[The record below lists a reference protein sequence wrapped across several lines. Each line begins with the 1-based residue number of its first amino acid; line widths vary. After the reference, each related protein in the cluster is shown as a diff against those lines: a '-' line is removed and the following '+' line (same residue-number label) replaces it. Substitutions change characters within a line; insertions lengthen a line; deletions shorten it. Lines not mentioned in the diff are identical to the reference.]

1 MAKYQEANPG
11 VYTIVTF
18 PFLFAVMFGD
28 WGHGICLLL
37 ATMYFI
43 IREKKLSSQV
53 DESLCL
59 LLFLQYSIMQ
69 YHFIVMLS
77 LNTYADCGSTQ
88 VVNSYYDLDQ
98 LEEIGHYIK

>member
-1 MAKYQEANPG
+1 MHMGVAKYQEANPG

-43 IREKKLSSQV
+43 LREKKLSSQKLGDIMEADFWRAICYIYDV
-53 DESLCL
+53 PL
-59 LLFLQYSIMQ
+59 LNIR
-69 YHFIVMLS
+69 
-77 LNTYADCGSTQ
+77 A
-88 VVNSYYDLDQ
+88 
-98 LEEIGHYIK
+98 